1 MGRTIHSTAI
11 ISPEAAI
18 GEDCS
23 IGPYC
28 VVGED
33 VTLGAGTRLHEHVS
47 VDGHTTVGERCEIFP
62 FASVGKR
69 TQDLKYGGGT
79 AYVEIGHDT
88 TLREYVTVNAA
99 TAAGEKTIIGN
110 HCNILA
116 YCHIAHECILGDHV
130 IMSNATQL
138 AGHVIVEDH
147 VVFGGIGG
155 VHQFVRIGAMSMISA
170 TAKVVQ
176 DVLPFCLV
184 DGNPAVPVT
193 INKVGLERNGKSP
206 EVIDIVQKAYR
217 TIFRAN
223 LTIEAAVTQLRE
235 AYPDVEEVERIVR
248 FAEASERGLARP
260 KSGRR

>member
-1 MGRTIHSTAI
+1 
-11 ISPEAAI
+11 
-18 GEDCS
+18 
-23 IGPYC
+23 
-28 VVGED
+28 
-33 VTLGAGTRLHEHVS
+33 
-47 VDGHTTVGERCEIFP
+47 
-62 FASVGKR
+62 
-69 TQDLKYGGGT
+69 LKYDGGT

-99 TAAGEKTIIGN
+99 TATGERTAIGN
-110 HCNILA
+110 HCHVLA

-147 VVFGGIGG
+147 VVFGGMGG
-155 VHQFVRIGAMSMISA
+155 VHQFVRIGTMVMVSA

-206 EVIDIVQKAYR
+206 ETIDAIQKAYR
-217 TIFRAN
+217 TVFRAN
-223 LTIEAAVTQLRE
+223 LTVDAAVNQLRE
-235 AYPDVEEVERIVR
+235 AYPGVEEVERIAH
-248 FAEASERGLARP
+248 FAETSERGLSRP

>member
-1 MGRTIHSTAI
+1 MPQTPHPTAI
-11 ISPEAAI
+11 IAPQATI
-18 GEDCS
+18 GDDCS

-28 VVGED
+28 VVGAN
-33 VTLGAGTRLHEHVS
+33 VVLGAGTRLHEHVS

-62 FASVGKR
+62 FASIGKQ
-69 TQDLKYGGGT
+69 TQDLKYDGGT

-99 TAAGEKTIIGN
+99 TEAGEKTIIGN
-110 HCNILA
+110 NCHILA

-138 AGHVIVEDH
+138 AGHVVVEDH

-155 VHQFVRIGAMSMISA
+155 VHQFVRIGTMAMVSA

-176 DVLPFCLV
+176 DILPFCLV
-184 DGNPAVPVT
+184 DGNPAVPVM
-193 INKVGLERNGKSP
+193 INKVGMERNGKSP
-206 EVIDIVQKAYR
+206 EVIDVIQKAFR
-217 TIFRAN
+217 TIFRAS
-223 LTIEAAVTQLRE
+223 LTVEAAIGQLQE
-235 AYPDVEEVERIVR
+235 KYSGMEEVERLIR